1 MPINM
6 AATQEAVVATTIG
19 SVGCESFPL
28 CTPQPDLVPP
38 AVTLGAAK
46 THDERDTHC
55 YTAVL
60 LLQQQA
66 VCCLSG
72 RRGGSLYHD
81 LSLF

>member
-1 MPINM
+1 MPINV

-46 THDERDTHC
+46 THDERDILHALLHC
-55 YTAVL
+55 CFVVAAASSVL
-60 LLQQQA
+60 
-66 VCCLSG
+66 SI
-72 RRGGSLYHD
+72 RS
-81 LSLF
+81 S